1 MGYIRP
7 LEKIEMKYPGKLVD
21 DRKLAHS
28 TDREELEVAIGQ
40 KRVQLNFNKGAA
52 PLGIGDRR
60 TITVP
65 PEHAFGRRREDLVF
79 ELEKEKLPETASPEM
94 GQAVRIRQADGNA
107 FDASIAEIRDDS
119 VVLDANHPLAGKTL
133 VFDIEL
139 VAVSYAS

>member
-7 LEKIEMKYPGKLVD
+7 FETIEMQYPGTLVD
-21 DRKLAHS
+21 DRELKHS
-28 TDREELEVAIGQ
+28 TDQEQLEVTIGQ
-40 KRVQLNFNKGAA
+40 KSVHLNFNSGAA
-52 PLGIGDRR
+52 PFAIGDRR
-60 TITVP
+60 TISVP
-65 PEHAFGRRREDLVF
+65 PEDAFGRRREELVF
-79 ELEKEKLPETASPEM
+79 ELEKEKLPEIATPAK

-139 VAVSYAS
+139 VAVSYGR